1 MFVDIETIPTLH
13 SFEVFEEDYNLY
25 LKKGLIS
32 KKGITFIIMK
42 LNKLFDI
49 LSYHLSG
56 FNSEMYEFQN
66 P

>member
-32 KKGITFIIMK
+32 KKGIKFIFVK

-49 LSYHLSG
+49 
-56 FNSEMYEFQN
+56 
-66 P
+66 

>member
-42 LNKLFDI
+42 LNKLFDT
-49 LSYHLSG
+49 
-56 FNSEMYEFQN
+56 QK
-66 P
+66 